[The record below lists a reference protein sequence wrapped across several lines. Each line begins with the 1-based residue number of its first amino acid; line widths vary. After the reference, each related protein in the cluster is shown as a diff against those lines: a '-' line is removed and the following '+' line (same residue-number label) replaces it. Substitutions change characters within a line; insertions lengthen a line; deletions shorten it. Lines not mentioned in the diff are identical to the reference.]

1 MESWRTRPQSW
12 RGVDA
17 GGPTLSDV
25 GDLLAVVLGIVAFA
39 VLYLLI
45 EGIDRV

>member
-1 MESWRTRPQSW
+1 
-12 RGVDA
+12 
-17 GGPTLSDV
+17 V

>member
-1 MESWRTRPQSW
+1 MRAVLGSA
-12 RGVDA
+12 V
-17 GGPTLSDV
+17 V

-39 VLYLLI
+39 ILYLII

>member
-1 MESWRTRPQSW
+1 
-12 RGVDA
+12 
-17 GGPTLSDV
+17 V

-45 EGIDRV
+45 EGIDRI